1 MAAVVDAD
9 AAALPDLQ
17 PGLPGQGVGGS
28 NTGGE
33 QQHVGLNVG
42 TVLETQAMTGLLPC
56 SMHSVAFST
65 STSTPR
71 AWILSRSTAPPLVEL
86 HRHQPGGELHH
97 LGLEPEQAQGVGRLQ
112 PQQAATDDHAAAGL
126 GAGIADGGEI
136 SQGAIDEAA
145 LPLMTGDGGTKG
157 TEPVASTRR
166 S

>member
-1 MAAVVDAD
+1 VAAVVDAD

-33 QQHVGLNVG
+33 QQHVGLNVSA
-42 TVLETQAMTGLLPC
+42 VLETQAMTGLLPC

-71 AWILSRSTAPPLVEL
+71 LDLVPQHGAAALVEL

-97 LGLEPEQAQGVGRLQ
+97 LGLEAEQAQGVGRLQ

-126 GAGIADGGEI
+126 GAGIANGGEI
-136 SQGAIDEAA
+136 
-145 LPLMTGDGGTKG
+145 PR
-157 TEPVASTRR
+157 VR
-166 S
+166 